1 MRLRRI
7 AHGINL
13 TENILAFDGPVSRE
27 QIKPPGK
34 LSAAM
39 ARIKAGRSRQLPRA
53 CPTPTCRP
61 LWVRRSRSRTPT
73 DSDRQVTLLS
83 CPSIPGSLPLDH
95 PINGQAA
102 LTRAVPARRCSPIAA
117 PTSGRCS
124 QGGSRDSSRCR
135 VRARLDGRAQAVP
148 QRLGSSSREVI
159 TATSVS
165 PSGQLRRTERCF
177 SQTGLIPTSR
187 EPHTSNR

>member
-53 CPTPTCRP
+53 CTTPTCRP

-102 LTRAVPARRCSPIAA
+102 LARAVHVRRSSPIAEPA
-117 PTSGRCS
+117 SGRCS
-124 QGGSRDSSRCR
+124 QGGSKDSSRRR
-135 VRARLDGRAQAVP
+135 VRARRDVVTCS
-148 QRLGSSSREVI
+148 GSSAEARQLVQGGDHRNVGVDVRP
-159 TATSVS
+159 TAADGAVLQ
-165 PSGQLRRTERCF
+165 PDR
-177 SQTGLIPTSR
+177 
-187 EPHTSNR
+187 PHSDIA